1 MLVTLSGFELE
12 DALQMYLEK
21 QFNRK
26 VEVLVD
32 EGDSVIASVEL
43 KEVILPIKA
52 ELEEENHNHSIQ
64 ESEEVKPKR
73 TRRKRVEVLDEEDNP
88 VSETT
93 VEEEVEKVKDEKTK
107 YADLPRLNQEDQA
120 KYTQILTLLN
130 TNPRNKNRL
139 QLEQLSINISED
151 LKTVLN
157 ASEHYQDWLK
167 YCQEQDSEAAMNEIL
182 KQEEPE
188 ITDEENVIDTK
199 PTELV
204 EVEEVKEVQ
213 EESLEDRTL
222 RLMKEVNEEEN
233 IKENEP
239 VQEPEKST
247 KTLFGS
253 PNPSVSKAG
262 SIFPSQPSRRVF

>member
-1 MLVTLSGFELE
+1 MLITLSGFELE

-26 VEVLVD
+26 IEVLVD

-43 KEVILPIKA
+43 KGTLNISSTVI
-52 ELEEENHNHSIQ
+52 EENHNHSTNLD
-64 ESEEVKPKR
+64 EPKPRR
-73 TRRKRVEVLDEEDNP
+73 TRRKRVEVLDENDNS

-93 VEEEVEKVKDEKTK
+93 VEEQVEDEKTK
-107 YADLPRLNQEDQA
+107 YADLPRLNQEDQV

-130 TNPRNKNRL
+130 TNTRNKNRL
-139 QLEQLSINISED
+139 QLEELSTNVSED
-151 LKTVLN
+151 LKIVLN

-182 KQEEPE
+182 KQEEPV
-188 ITDEENVIDTK
+188 ITNEENVIDTE
-199 PTELV
+199 PTEP
-204 EVEEVKEVQ
+204 VEEITEQK

-233 IKENEP
+233 QQEDTP
-239 VQEPEKST
+239 VQEPEKPI

-253 PNPSVSKAG
+253 PNPSVTKSG

>member
-26 VEVLVD
+26 VEVSVD

-43 KEVILPIKA
+43 KGTLNVLST
-52 ELEEENHNHSIQ
+52 LTEENHNHSTDLD
-64 ESEEVKPKR
+64 EPKPRR
-73 TRRKRVEVLDEEDNP
+73 TRRKRVEVLDENDNS

-93 VEEEVEKVKDEKTK
+93 VEEEVEEVKDEKTK
-107 YADLPRLNQEDQA
+107 YADLPRLNQEDQV

-130 TNPRNKNRL
+130 TNARNKNRL
-139 QLEQLSINISED
+139 QLEELSTNVSED

-182 KQEEPE
+182 KQDEPV
-188 ITDEENVIDTK
+188 ITDEENVIDTE
-199 PTELV
+199 PTEPV
-204 EVEEVKEVQ
+204 

-233 IKENEP
+233 QQEDTP
-239 VQEPEKST
+239 VQEPEKPT
-247 KTLFGS
+247 KSLFGS
-253 PNPSVSKAG
+253 PNPSVTKSG
-262 SIFPSQPSRRVF
+262 SIFPSQPTRRVF

>member
-1 MLVTLSGFELE
+1 MKITLSGYELE
-12 DALQMYLEK
+12 DAISLYLVQ
-21 QFNRK
+21 QFGKELTVSVDDNQ
-26 VEVLVD
+26 EVTACIELSAM
-32 EGDSVIASVEL
+32 EIAVG
-43 KEVILPIKA
+43 EVSK
-52 ELEEENHNHSIQ
+52 ENHNHSVQ

-73 TRRKRVEVLDEEDNP
+73 TRRKRVEVLDGEDNP

-93 VEEEVEKVKDEKTK
+93 VEEQVENEKTK
-107 YADLPRLNQEDQA
+107 YANLPRLNQEDQA
-120 KYTQILTLLN
+120 KYTQILTLLS

-139 QLEQLSINISED
+139 QLEELSKDVSED
-151 LKTVLN
+151 LRTVLN

-188 ITDEENVIDTK
+188 ITDEENVIDTE